1 MHPAAISSWLTWAMA
16 ASLSAGLALR
26 RMSSGSS
33 RPPDEDEDMMHR
45 FLEFSYDAIIENV
58 SIKKVNMTE
67 E

>member
-1 MHPAAISSWLTWAMA
+1 
-16 ASLSAGLALR
+16 
-26 RMSSGSS
+26 
-33 RPPDEDEDMMHR
+33 MMHR